1 MNHMS
6 AFSGFYK
13 KTIQERIEILKRER
27 GISDEEANV
36 LLDSGALDLDTAN
49 RMIENVVGVNHLP
62 LGLVPGFVIN
72 GKEYVVPM
80 CIEEPSVVAGAAKAA
95 KLAAKCGGFT
105 ADADEPV
112 MTGQVQLV
120 GVPGD
125 ALEKFNSNKEEIAA
139 KAKELASG
147 MERYG
152 GGYRECEAHILDTS
166 RGKMLVAV
174 FYVDVRDAMGANT
187 INTLLEGIAPLLEE
201 KVGGE
206 VRLRIL
212 TNLATRRKA
221 RAKCVW
227 KKEVVGEDAI
237 EKMLDGYELAAN
249 DIYRCCT
256 HNKGIMNG
264 VDAVAVATGN
274 DWRAVEA
281 SAHAYAAM
289 DGYKPLNKFYKN
301 ENGDLVG
308 EIELPLTV
316 GTVGGAIGTNPIA
329 GISLKILDVKG
340 AQELSM
346 VMAAVGLAQNFAAL
360 HALSTVGIQKG
371 HMKLHAANLAVVAGA
386 NEDEVEKVVEKMV
399 ERNAYSAE
407 AAKEILGELRG
418 G

>member
-1 MNHMS
+1 MS

-13 KTIQERIEILKRER
+13 KTIQERLEILKTER
-27 GISDEEANV
+27 GISDGEARV
-36 LLDSGALDLDTAN
+36 LLDSGALDLETAN
-49 RMIENVVGVNHLP
+49 RMIENTVGVNHLP
-62 LGLVPGFVIN
+62 LGIVPGFVVN
-72 GKEYVVPM
+72 GKEYAVPM

-95 KLAAKCGGFT
+95 KLAAQSGGFT

-120 GVPGD
+120 KISED
-125 ALEKFNSNKEEIAA
+125 ALDKFNSNKEEIAA

-152 GGYRECEAHILDTS
+152 GGYRECEAHMIDTS

-187 INTLLEGIAPLLEE
+187 LNTLLEGIAPLLEE
-201 KVGGE
+201 KIGGE
-206 VRLRIL
+206 ARLRIL
-212 TNLATRRKA
+212 TNLAVRRKA
-221 RAKCVW
+221 RARCVW

-237 EKMLDGYELAAN
+237 EKILDGYELAAN

-281 SAHAYAAM
+281 SVHAYAAM
-289 DGYKPLNKFYKN
+289 NGYKPLNKFYKN
-301 ENGDLVG
+301 AEGDLVG

-316 GTVGGAIGTNPIA
+316 GTIGGAIGTNPLA
-329 GISLKILDVKG
+329 QISLKILGVKG

-371 HMKLHAANLAVVAGA
+371 HMKLHASNLAVIAGA
-386 NEDEVEKVVEKMV
+386 KGEEVERVVEEMA
-399 ERNAYSAE
+399 ERKEYSAE
-407 AAKEILGELRG
+407 AAKEILKEIRG